1 LSMKLICPLKT
12 LDKILLSL
20 MLLFLVGCSKTGNEG
35 IDTESDS
42 QLITVDFVEMSD
54 SEKTV
59 ALSDIAQDISYVKL
73 ETNENVLINNTNKI
87 KLTKN
92 FIFIS
97 DFSNLYQFSK
107 TGEFI
112 RKIGNKGRGPGE
124 YIHIS
129 SLEINEKQDKIYV
142 YCSTRKKL
150 FVYNFKGEFCR
161 QFNLPQINELTF
173 VRDSLFLA
181 HANVHVGNEEYIFYL
196 INPSSDTIP
205 VVENHFNWEH
215 KSDYLM
221 SIFGDN
227 SPYYRF
233 QQNLYFK
240 DTYNDTIY
248 KFDND
253 SLSHTP
259 VYYINLGKYDMP
271 DKKRLSYTVDA
282 SKFKKYCDDYYQI
295 NVKESNDYLWIQYYT
310 YNYFTQS
317 EPAYGLYNKNQKK
330 CFTIVDSKGEKS
342 CIVNDFTAGEDF
354 WPVLIQ
360 ENTMIDYIQ
369 PFEIKE
375 SLRDN
380 VENDSLVKLPG
391 RRDTLRKIVS
401 QSNKNDNPIIRIV
414 TLK

>member
-1 LSMKLICPLKT
+1 MKLLYPLNT
-12 LDKILLSL
+12 LDTILLSL
-20 MLLFLVGCSKTGNEG
+20 MLLFLVSCSKTGNEDN
-35 IDTESDS
+35 DTESDS
-42 QLITVDFVEMSD
+42 QLITVDFAEMSD
-54 SEKTV
+54 AEKTI
-59 ALSDIAQDISYVKL
+59 AFSDIAKNISHVKL
-73 ETNENVLINNTNKI
+73 ETNENVLIDNINKI

-107 TGEFI
+107 TGEYI

-129 SLEINEKQDKIYV
+129 SLEINENHGKIYV
-142 YCSTRKKL
+142 HCSTRKKL
-150 FVYNFKGEFCR
+150 LVFNLNGEFCH
-161 QFNLPQINELTF
+161 QFNLPQINELAF

-181 HANVHVGNEEYIFYL
+181 HANVLVGNEEYIFYL
-196 INPSSDTIP
+196 TNPSSDTIP

-215 KSDYLM
+215 KSDHVM
-221 SIFGDN
+221 GIFGDN

-233 QQNLYFK
+233 QENLYFK

-248 KFDND
+248 KFDSD

-259 VYYINLGKYDMP
+259 VYYIDLGKYDMP
-271 DKKRLSYTVDA
+271 DKKRLSYTVDPD
-282 SKFKKYCDDYYQI
+282 KFKKYSDNYYQI

-330 CFTIVDSKGEKS
+330 GFTIVDSKGEKS
-342 CIVNDFTAGEDF
+342 RIVNDFTAGEDF
-354 WPVLIQ
+354 WPLLIQ

-375 SLRDN
+375 SLSDS

-391 RRDTLRKIVS
+391 RRDSLRKVVS
-401 QSNKNDNPIIRIV
+401 QSDKNDNPIIRIV